1 MQHMLSTADN
11 PFDPFDSF
19 DAWDTWDKQHGYHSS
34 AYLARVV
41 ITSEE
46 LPEAEQLLDIERAID
61 EIVRQDILNVH
72 IKVSRDIKD
81 EESSTT
87 FSSSG

>member
-1 MQHMLSTADN
+1 MTMQHMLSTVDN

-19 DAWDTWDKQHGYHSS
+19 EAWDTWDKQHDYHSS

-81 EESSTT
+81 E
-87 FSSSG
+87 